1 MTMRFNLT
9 KGNFLPLP
17 QCAKTLQGQLFS
29 DSFYDHNKT
38 SQNYIPSKLKF
49 ELMKLFPTMCDL
61 RVLELEDV
69 NVINETNSPQLQINL
84 TLRCCTLDSNRDY
97 KYIKTKNLYH
107 TQPFSIPKLSPHE
120 TIAIGDMDK
129 VFISQLVRC
138 PSIYLNISPQIIS
151 VVITSDCDN
160 LEISSDCEV
169 CALTLND
176 WTAEWTDSFLH
187 FGVIPCDLPSVEN
200 SDDTTSE
207 EVISAIQPTVVSN
220 DVFGLKHSLR
230 KVLRG
235 CETINISWANNI
247 FATSKH

>member
-1 MTMRFNLT
+1 
-9 KGNFLPLP
+9 
-17 QCAKTLQGQLFS
+17 
-29 DSFYDHNKT
+29 
-38 SQNYIPSKLKF
+38 
-49 ELMKLFPTMCDL
+49 MKL
-61 RVLELEDV
+61 
-69 NVINETNSPQLQINL
+69 IPQLQINL

-97 KYIKTKNLYH
+97 KYIKIKNLYH
-107 TQPFSIPKLSPHE
+107 IQPFSIPKLSPHE
-120 TIAIGDMDK
+120 TITIGDMDK

-138 PSIYLNISPQIIS
+138 PSIYLNKSPQIIS

-169 CALTLND
+169 CVLTLND

-207 EVISAIQPTVVSN
+207 EVISTIQPTVVSN